1 MLSLGST
8 KTNSSA
14 QLIDRVLQAG
24 QISRQDHLSLMSLM
38 LSARNLSATERQQI
52 NQIFDGLK
60 VGKLHLV
67 D

>member
-14 QLIDRVLQAG
+14 QLIDHVLQSG

-52 NQIFDGLK
+52 NQIFDALK